1 MARLSQ
7 NATNEES
14 WLYVLQRYVEY
25 ADTPYW
31 NQWRSILVPVTE
43 RCVEAGYNR
52 FFRAGTSMHRTT
64 FSTGDREVLRFN
76 PAMRLRLTPPLDP
89 KVYLEVTKDWRVRI
103 SYYDI
108 SVSLRGR
115 SSTVAPSDGFQTLTR
130 YLQHLW
136 TETVPE
142 PLPQGLRRKT
152 ELAVRP
158 AAKGG

>member
-14 WLYVLQRYVEY
+14 WSYVLQVRAEY
-25 ADTPYW
+25 PDTPYW
-31 NQWRSILVPVTE
+31 NQWRSILVPITE
-43 RCVEAGYNR
+43 RFIEAGYNR
-52 FFRAGTSMHRTT
+52 LFRAGTSMHRTT

-76 PAMRLRLTPPLDP
+76 PAMRFRLSPPLNP

-103 SYYDI
+103 CYSDSGI
-108 SVSLRGR
+108 SQRGQC
-115 SSTVAPSDGFQTLTR
+115 STVAPSDAFQTLTR

-142 PLPQGLRRKT
+142 PIPEALRRNT
-152 ELAVRP
+152 ACSPRSLSS
-158 AAKGG
+158 

>member
-14 WLYVLQRYVEY
+14 WLYVLQHYVEY
-25 ADTPYW
+25 PDTPYW

-43 RCVEAGYNR
+43 RGIEAGYNQL
-52 FFRAGTSMHRTT
+52 FRAGTSMHRTT
-64 FSTGDREVLRFN
+64 FSTGDRDVLRFN
-76 PAMRLRLTPPLDP
+76 PSARFRLSPPLDP
-89 KVYLEVTKDWRVRI
+89 KVFLEVTTDWQIRI

-108 SVSLRGR
+108 SVFRRGQ
-115 SSTVAPSDGFQTLTR
+115 SSTVAPSDGFQTLAR

-136 TETVPE
+136 IETAPEPVPE
-142 PLPQGLRRKT
+142 GLRRKT
-152 ELAVRP
+152 ELEPPP